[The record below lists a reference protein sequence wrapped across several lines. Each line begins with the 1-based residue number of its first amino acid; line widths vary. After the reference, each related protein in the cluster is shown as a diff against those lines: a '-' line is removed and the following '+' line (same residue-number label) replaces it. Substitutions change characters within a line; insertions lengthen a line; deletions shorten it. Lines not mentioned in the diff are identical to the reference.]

1 MNKQNKRFIK
11 ADDIY
16 EIKEVENP
24 QWRPDGAQVAFV
36 RLEMVKRLNAYR
48 RTIWCWQTD
57 WDEPRQFTNGGL
69 DKLDYFPRYDPKG
82 DRLAFLSNRKGKPQ
96 IYVMRIDG
104 GEAVMKTVAPNGVNG
119 FSWSPDGKTIA
130 FISPMSKDER
140 KAEDKGKFPLPLPV
154 DKYEKDVRK
163 IEQEKEEQERTDP
176 RVFTGL
182 PFKVGTAFTPQ
193 RYNHIYLL
201 EVDEEEAK
209 PRRLTDGEVDYGL
222 PEWSPD
228 SKTLWSWVARQPT
241 HDRYAETDLVKIAVK
256 DGKVER
262 MPREGHYGFMP
273 HPSPDGRWVACT
285 TILDKSSYGHIS
297 RLTIVKPDGTEWR
310 DLNLEI
316 DRTIGAHN
324 YVYQI
329 RWAADGKGLYVTL
342 HDKGNS
348 DLYYCDV
355 DTHNFVHLVKGS
367 GMVLEFDVNSEGE
380 FVYSATTPERP
391 ADLYTTGTAGEKPT
405 RRSDFNKKFLN
416 EVRVAK
422 TEEITYKA
430 PDGKRIQGWIIKPP
444 DFDPK
449 EKWPLALNIH
459 GGPHVMWSHSTPSMW
474 IEWQLHAA
482 RGYVVFYCNPRG
494 SDGYGDNFR
503 YTIHDD
509 WGESDMPD
517 ILAGVDAVVEQ
528 GYIDEKRMAVTGGS
542 YGGFMT
548 AWIIGHDKRFAA
560 AVSQRGVYQLISFY
574 GTTDIPRLIE
584 GEFEVMAFDD
594 PEKMWK
600 YSPFAYVRNMKTPLL
615 IIHSDNDYRV
625 PISDA
630 EQLFTALKKLNRK
643 VEFVRYPREGH
654 ELSRSG
660 EPRHRVDRLERMTAW
675 FDRYCKPRKA

>member
-1 MNKQNKRFIK
+1 MSKPNKRFIK
-11 ADDIY
+11 ADDVY

-36 RLEMVKRLNAYR
+36 RLEMLKRLNAYR
-48 RTIWCWQTD
+48 RTIWCWQAD

-69 DKLDYFPRYDPKG
+69 DKFDYSPRYDPAG
-82 DRLAFLSNRKGKPQ
+82 ERLAFLSNRSGKPQ
-96 IYVMRIDG
+96 LYLMRTDG
-104 GEAVMKTVAPNGVNG
+104 GEATQKTKVPNGVNG

-140 KAEDKGKFPLPLPV
+140 KAEDKGKFPLPLPE
-154 DKYEKDVRK
+154 DKYEKELRK
-163 IEQEKEEQERTDP
+163 IEKEREEEENTDP

-201 EVDEEEAK
+201 EVDADEAK
-209 PRRLTDGEVDYGL
+209 PRRLTDDEVDYGL

-228 SKTLWSWVARQPT
+228 GKTLWSWSARRPT
-241 HDRYAETDLVKIAVK
+241 DDRYSETDLVKIAVK
-256 DGKVER
+256 DGKVEQ
-262 MPREGHYGFMP
+262 MPRDGHYGSMP

-285 TILDKSSYGHIS
+285 TTLEKSPNGHIS
-297 RLTIVKPDGTEWR
+297 RLTVVKPDGSEWR

-316 DRTIGAHN
+316 DRTVGAHN
-324 YVYQI
+324 YIYQI
-329 RWAADGKGLYVTL
+329 RWAADGKGLYLTL

-348 DLYYCDV
+348 DLYYCDI
-355 DTHNFVHLVKGS
+355 DTRNFVHLVKGS
-367 GMVLEFDVNSEGE
+367 GMVLEFDVNREGE
-380 FVYSATTPERP
+380 FAYSATTPERP

-405 RRSDFNKKFLN
+405 RRTDFNQKFLD
-416 EVRVAK
+416 EVRIGE
-422 TEEITYKA
+422 TEEIIYKA
-430 PDGKRIQGWIIKPP
+430 PDGRRIQGWIVKPP
-444 DFDPK
+444 DFTPK
-449 EKWPLALNIH
+449 EKWPLALNVH
-459 GGPHVMWSHSTPSMW
+459 GGPHVMWSPSYPSMW

-482 RGYVVFYCNPRG
+482 HGYVVFYCNPRG

-503 YTIHDD
+503 YTVHDD
-509 WGESDMPD
+509 WGEVDMPD
-517 ILAGVDAVVEQ
+517 ILAGVDAVVEL

-548 AWIIGHDKRFAA
+548 AWIIGHDNRFAA
-560 AVSQRGVYQLISFY
+560 AVSQRGVYQLLSFY
-574 GTTDIPRLIE
+574 GTTDIPWLIE

-594 PEKMWK
+594 PEKMWR
-600 YSPFAYVRNMKTPLL
+600 YSPLAYVRDMKTPLL

-625 PISDA
+625 PIADA

-643 VEFVRYPREGH
+643 VEFVRYPRDGH

-660 EPRHRVDRLERMTAW
+660 EPKHRVDRLERMTAW
-675 FDRYCKPRKA
+675 FDRYCKPRKI